1 MSVQQYV
8 KDLATSAK
16 RASTVVAN
24 TPVSVRNGAL
34 GGIAANI
41 QLQRQ
46 SLLDANAMDLSAAHK
61 AGLDTALIDRLE
73 LTEARVD
80 GMLESL
86 AIVQALPDP
95 IGGIESLK
103 SMESGIQ
110 VGKMRV
116 PLGLIGI
123 IYESRPNV
131 TVDAASLSLK
141 SGNACILRGGSEAFH
156 SNQAI
161 AKCVV
166 AGLETAGL
174 PSACVQLI
182 NTTDRA
188 AVGELIQLDNYVDVI
203 VPRGGK
209 SLIDRISK
217 EATIPV
223 IKHLDGI
230 CHVFIDADVDADMAK
245 SIAFNSKVEKY
256 AVCNALETLLIHEES
271 AAEILPALAEQYVNA
286 GVELRGCELARSIA
300 QMTPATEQDWETEYL
315 GPILAIKI
323 VADLDAAIAH
333 INEYGSQH
341 TDVIV
346 TQSFANSRRFIAEV
360 DSASVMINASTQ
372 FADGFEY
379 GLGAEVGISTD
390 KIHARGPVGLEG
402 LTSQKYVVFGNGA
415 IRNR

>member
-95 IGGIESLK
+95 IGGIESLM

-131 TVDAASLSLK
+131 TVDAASLCLK
-141 SGNACILRGGSEAFH
+141 SGAPKNHTIDVV
-156 SNQAI
+156 QIAI
-161 AKCVV
+161 N
-166 AGLETAGL
+166 
-174 PSACVQLI
+174 SA
-182 NTTDRA
+182 D
-188 AVGELIQLDNYVDVI
+188 EVI
-203 VPRGGK
+203 FFA
-209 SLIDRISK
+209 RIG
-217 EATIPV
+217 
-223 IKHLDGI
+223 D
-230 CHVFIDADVDADMAK
+230 
-245 SIAFNSKVEKY
+245 
-256 AVCNALETLLIHEES
+256 
-271 AAEILPALAEQYVNA
+271 Q
-286 GVELRGCELARSIA
+286 
-300 QMTPATEQDWETEYL
+300 
-315 GPILAIKI
+315 
-323 VADLDAAIAH
+323 
-333 INEYGSQH
+333 
-341 TDVIV
+341 
-346 TQSFANSRRFIAEV
+346 
-360 DSASVMINASTQ
+360 
-372 FADGFEY
+372 
-379 GLGAEVGISTD
+379 
-390 KIHARGPVGLEG
+390 
-402 LTSQKYVVFGNGA
+402 
-415 IRNR
+415 

>member
-8 KDLATSAK
+8 KDLATSEK

-131 TVDAASLSLK
+131 TVDAASLCLK
-141 SGNACILRGGSEAFH
+141 SGNAVLLRGGSEALR
-156 SNQAI
+156 SNLVLATCIQ
-161 AKCVV
+161 
-166 AGLETAGL
+166 AGLEQAGL
-174 PSACVQLI
+174 PMQAVQVLE
-182 NTTDRA
+182 TTDRD
-188 AVGELIQLDNYVDVI
+188 AVSAMVKLSGVVDMV

-209 SLIDRISK
+209 GLIERVASD
-217 EATIPV
+217 ATVPV
-223 IKHLDGI
+223 LKHLDGI
-230 CHVFIDADVDADMAK
+230 CHLFHLLVF
-245 SIAFNSKVEKY
+245 
-256 AVCNALETLLIHEES
+256 
-271 AAEILPALAEQYVNA
+271 
-286 GVELRGCELARSIA
+286 
-300 QMTPATEQDWETEYL
+300 
-315 GPILAIKI
+315 
-323 VADLDAAIAH
+323 
-333 INEYGSQH
+333 
-341 TDVIV
+341 
-346 TQSFANSRRFIAEV
+346 
-360 DSASVMINASTQ
+360 
-372 FADGFEY
+372 
-379 GLGAEVGISTD
+379 
-390 KIHARGPVGLEG
+390 
-402 LTSQKYVVFGNGA
+402 
-415 IRNR
+415 